1 MLPKKLTMKYLYDTV
16 MEAVQE
22 LDKERRET
30 EIEKKA
36 LEIVRKDTEDSLKN
50 LKKEHGDLANNIAD
64 TAEDAF
70 YYNLEETRTL
80 GQIKF
85 DEVLRNVR
93 DYNGKEYGVMLKNGK
108 SDAVVEVKHKVHIK
122 DIDDM
127 LERVIPNFR
136 KGFPQTE
143 GKQVYGAIAG
153 MSFPPDF
160 KQKAEEAGLFVLTQN
175 GKNIKVGNS
184 RGFKP
189 KAF

>member
-1 MLPKKLTMKYLYDTV
+1 MIMKSDSTTRLK
-16 MEAVQE
+16 E
-22 LDKERRET
+22 LDRIIDITKENTRLMHET
-30 EIEKKA
+30 RVSLEK
-36 LEIVRKDTEDSLKN
+36 LEEQ
-50 LKKEHGDLANNIAD
+50 HGNLANNVAD

-70 YYNLEETRTL
+70 YYNLEDTKTL

-93 DYNGKEYGVMLKNGK
+93 DYNGKEDDVMMKNGK
-108 SDAVVEVKHKVHIK
+108 SDAVVEVKQKVHFK
-122 DIDDM
+122 DIGDM